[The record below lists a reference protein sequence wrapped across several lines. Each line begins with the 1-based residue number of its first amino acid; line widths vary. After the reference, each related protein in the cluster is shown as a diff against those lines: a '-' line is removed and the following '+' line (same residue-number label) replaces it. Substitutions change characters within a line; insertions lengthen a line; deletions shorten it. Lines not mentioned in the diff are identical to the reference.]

1 MFAPKKRGRPKLDD
15 ARVMFAARVAPE
27 TADSIIAE
35 ADRREVSRGAL
46 LDEIVAAFFR
56 RKRKP

>member
-1 MFAPKKRGRPKLDD
+1 MMFASRI
-15 ARVMFAARVAPE
+15 APE
-27 TADSIIAE
+27 TANAINAE

-56 RKRKP
+56 RKR

>member
-1 MFAPKKRGRPKLDD
+1 MFGT
-15 ARVMFAARVAPE
+15 RVAPE
-27 TADSIIAE
+27 TADAIIAE
-35 ADRREVSRGAL
+35 ADRREVSRGSL